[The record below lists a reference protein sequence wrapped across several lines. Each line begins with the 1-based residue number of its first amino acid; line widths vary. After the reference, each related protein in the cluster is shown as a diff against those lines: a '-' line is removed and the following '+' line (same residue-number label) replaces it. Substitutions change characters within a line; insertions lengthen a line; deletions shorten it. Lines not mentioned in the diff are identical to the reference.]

1 LLDQCFPKEMAPNML
16 NRKVALVTGCNRGI
30 GKSVAEM
37 FAENGATVYA
47 NARSAD
53 SLSNLCMKNYGA
65 GKIIPV
71 YFDVKDRGAIRNI
84 FIRIMKEHGRLDCLV
99 NNAGILVDT
108 LITMLDRNT
117 LKNIYEVNVFA
128 VFELMSFAARIMSK
142 QKSGSI
148 INIASICGDEG
159 GMRGQTAYS
168 SSKGAVIALTKTSAK
183 ELGEFNIRVNS
194 VSPGFIDTDMF
205 RSGPPTIQKQ
215 LVNGVYLNRRLGL
228 PQEVA
233 GVCLFLASDLASYL
247 NGENIRV
254 DGFAHI

>member
-1 LLDQCFPKEMAPNML
+1 ML
-16 NRKVALVTGCNRGI
+16 NNKIAFVTGCNRGI
-30 GKSVAEM
+30 GKSVVEK

-53 SLSNLCMKNYGA
+53 ALDALSSKDYGA
-65 GKIIPV
+65 GKIIPI
-71 YFDVKDRGAIRNI
+71 YFDVTDRMATRQA
-84 FIRIMKEHGRLDCLV
+84 FIRIMKEQGRLDCLV

-128 VFELMSFAARIMSK
+128 VFEMMSFASRIMSK

-183 ELGEFNIRVNS
+183 ELGQFNVRVNS

-205 RSGPPTIQKQ
+205 RSGPSDIQKQ
-215 LVNGVYLNRRLGL
+215 LVNGVYLSRRVGL
-228 PQEVA
+228 PDEVA
-233 GVCLFLASDLASYL
+233 GVCLFLASDNASYV

-254 DGFAHI
+254 DGFSHI

>member
-1 LLDQCFPKEMAPNML
+1 ML
-16 NRKVALVTGCNRGI
+16 NRKVAFVTGCNRGI
-30 GKSVAEM
+30 GKSVVEK

-47 NARSAD
+47 NARTTGALN
-53 SLSNLCMKNYGA
+53 SLCAKDYGE
-65 GKIIPV
+65 GKIVPV
-71 YFDVKDRGAIRNI
+71 YFDVTDRIATRQA
-84 FIRIMKEHGRLDCLV
+84 FIRIMKEQGKLDCLV

-128 VFELMSFAARIMSK
+128 VFEMMSYASRIMSK

-148 INIASICGDEG
+148 VNIASICGDEG

-168 SSKGAVIALTKTSAK
+168 SSKGAVIALTKTAAK
-183 ELGEFNIRVNS
+183 ELGQFNVRVNS
-194 VSPGFIDTDMF
+194 VAPGFIDTDMF
-205 RSGPPTIQKQ
+205 RSGPRDIQKQ
-215 LVNGVYLNRRLGL
+215 LVDGVYLNRRVGL
-228 PQEVA
+228 PDEVA
-233 GVCLFLASDLASYL
+233 AVCLFLASDNASYV

>member
-1 LLDQCFPKEMAPNML
+1 MNML
-16 NRKVALVTGCNRGI
+16 NNKVAFVTGCNRGI
-30 GKSVAEM
+30 GKSIAEK

-47 NARSAD
+47 NARTLD
-53 SLSNLCMKNYGA
+53 SLSALSNKNYGV
-65 GKIIPV
+65 GKIIPI
-71 YFDVKDRGAIRNI
+71 YFDITDRVATRQA
-84 FIRIMKEHGRLDCLV
+84 FVRIMKEQGRLDSLV

-117 LKNIYEVNVFA
+117 LKDIYEVNVFA
-128 VFELMSFAARIMSK
+128 VFEMMSLASRIMSK

-168 SSKGAVIALTKTSAK
+168 SSKGAVIALTKTAAK
-183 ELGEFNIRVNS
+183 ELGQFNIRVNS

-205 RSGPPTIQKQ
+205 RSGPSVIQKE
-215 LVNGVYLNRRLGL
+215 LVDGVYLSSRVGQ
-228 PQEVA
+228 PDEVA
-233 GVCLFLASDLASYL
+233 GVCLFLASDHASYV

-254 DGFAHI
+254 DGFSHI

>member
-1 LLDQCFPKEMAPNML
+1 VNML
-16 NRKVALVTGCNRGI
+16 NKKVALVTGCNRGI
-30 GKSVAEM
+30 GKSIAEK

-47 NARSAD
+47 NARLTD
-53 SLSNLCMKNYGA
+53 SLTGISNKDYGV

-71 YFDVKDRGAIRNI
+71 YFDVTDRVATRQV
-84 FIRIMKEHGRLDCLV
+84 FIKIMKEQGRLDCLV

-128 VFELMSFAARIMSK
+128 VFEMMSFASRIMSK

-148 INIASICGDEG
+148 VNIASICGDEG

-183 ELGEFNIRVNS
+183 ELGQFNVRVNS

-205 RSGPPTIQKQ
+205 RSGPPDIQKQ
-215 LVNGVYLNRRLGL
+215 LIDGVYLNRRVGL
-228 PQEVA
+228 PDEVA
-233 GVCLFLASDLASYL
+233 GVCLFLASDNASYV

>member
-1 LLDQCFPKEMAPNML
+1 ML
-16 NRKVALVTGCNRGI
+16 NKKVALVTGCNRGI
-30 GKSVAEM
+30 GKSIAES

-47 NARSAD
+47 NARLID
-53 SLSNLCMKNYGA
+53 SLSFLSNKDYGI
-65 GKIIPV
+65 GRIIPV
-71 YFDVKDRGAIRNI
+71 YFDVTDRKATRQI
-84 FIRIMKEHGRLDCLV
+84 FIRIMKEQGRLDCLV

-128 VFELMSFAARIMSK
+128 VFEMMSFAARIMSK

-148 INIASICGDEG
+148 VNIASICGDEG

-168 SSKGAVIALTKTSAK
+168 SSKGAVIALTKTAAK
-183 ELGEFNIRVNS
+183 ELGQFNVRVNS

-205 RSGPPTIQKQ
+205 RSGPPHIQKQ
-215 LVNGVYLNRRLGL
+215 LVDGVYLNRRVGL
-228 PQEVA
+228 PGEVA
-233 GVCLFLASDLASYL
+233 GVCLFLASDNSSYV

>member
-1 LLDQCFPKEMAPNML
+1 MNIL
-16 NRKVALVTGCNRGI
+16 NKKVAFVTGCNRGI
-30 GKSVAEM
+30 GKSVAEK
-37 FAENGATVYA
+37 FAESGATVYA

-53 SLSNLCMKNYGA
+53 SLSALSSKDYGV

-71 YFDVKDRGAIRNI
+71 YFDVTDRVATRQI
-84 FIRIMKEHGRLDCLV
+84 FIKIMKEQGKLDCLV
-99 NNAGILVDT
+99 NNAGILIDT

-128 VFELMSFAARIMSK
+128 VFEMMSFASRIMSK

-183 ELGEFNIRVNS
+183 ELGQFNVRVNS

-205 RSGPPTIQKQ
+205 RSGPPDIQKQ
-215 LVNGVYLNRRLGL
+215 LVDGVYLNRRVGL
-228 PQEVA
+228 PDEVA
-233 GVCLFLASDLASYL
+233 GVCLFLASDNASYV